1 MWNGKSEHKAAAHRN
16 FDLLLLI
23 LIPVVFMLINDDWM
37 FSPIGW
43 VDAWYYVGYGLKYND
58 PSFLD
63 TYYKISRLP
72 WILIEY
78 IFRSNFDYYHAS
90 VMMQLM
96 LMMGTI
102 FALYMA
108 LLRTLGRVGA
118 FFGTLFYATYT
129 FSYASGGADYHNG
142 SGGLFFALSWICA
155 LRAAET
161 KVSVRWTVATGVMVA
176 LSVHSIIVM
185 ANLVLIPVVF
195 FVAHYRNLHDRWPPI
210 LRTILLGAVGAVAI
224 TLLLCAINWSVGRNP
239 WFFLLQFKLASSFVS
254 DSTHQS
260 SWWHDWSTPWYLSTS
275 RLYLFPAAAGLLASL
290 PLALYI
296 WRKEKNPKRRNM
308 GLIHALLFTFYGLL
322 WLFWQTMGQTSLDW
336 VYFAYPLIFPL
347 AGLIGA
353 AAAVNSE
360 RLDAELNL
368 SFLLVAFLAIA
379 IVIAPFALYPH
390 LEFPLT
396 TGRFPVI
403 SIGFLLLVLLL
414 TVMIGRLRPVA
425 IPVVTCAVLMA
436 VVSYTASRNEL
447 NFFGRSTCHYVGR
460 NAGALDEAN
469 RFLRTAAYPSDRIF
483 IWADPQ
489 GTIQLGEKCDAI
501 DTVALVNFGPSL
513 VATGFEY
520 IAAPW
525 DAKRLEDIP
534 AKRLQEIEAK
544 PSLAVL
550 VSNSPA
556 EADALRN
563 RFASLPGAPALGPIE
578 SHQLEH
584 RPVKLFYFSVGPVAK
599 PGL

>member
-1 MWNGKSEHKAAAHRN
+1 MWNGNSEHKAAAHRN

-58 PSFLD
+58 PSFMD
-63 TYYKISRLP
+63 AYYKISRLP

-78 IFRSNFDYYHAS
+78 IFRSNFDYYHAG

-108 LLRTLGRVGA
+108 LLRTLGRIGA
-118 FFGTLFYATYT
+118 FFGTLFFATYT

-290 PLALYI
+290 PLTLYI

-308 GLIHALLFTFYGLL
+308 QVIYALLCTFYGLL
-322 WLFWQTMGQTSLDW
+322 WIFWQTMGQTSLDW

-353 AAAVNSE
+353 AAAVNAGK
-360 RLDAELNL
+360 LDGELGISFSPVGGYRRCDYHRAVCAL
-368 SFLLVAFLAIA
+368 S
-379 IVIAPFALYPH
+379 AP
-390 LEFPLT
+390 EFPHT
-396 TGRFPVI
+396 ETGLFI
-403 SIGFLLLVLLL
+403 LIGVAFLLLVLLL
-414 TVMIGRLRPVA
+414 ATAVGRLRLFAVT
-425 IPVVTCAVLMA
+425 VVLCSILMSA
-436 VVSYTASRNEL
+436 VSYNASRNEFNL
-447 NFFGRSTCHYVGR
+447 FIRSTCHYDR
-460 NAGALDEAN
+460 QNMAAIDEAN
-469 RFLRTAAYPSDRIF
+469 SF
-483 IWADPQ
+483 
-489 GTIQLGEKCDAI
+489 
-501 DTVALVNFGPSL
+501 
-513 VATGFEY
+513 
-520 IAAPW
+520 
-525 DAKRLEDIP
+525 
-534 AKRLQEIEAK
+534 
-544 PSLAVL
+544 
-550 VSNSPA
+550 
-556 EADALRN
+556 
-563 RFASLPGAPALGPIE
+563 
-578 SHQLEH
+578 
-584 RPVKLFYFSVGPVAK
+584 
-599 PGL
+599 